1 MYLYN
6 KSHLSVVHGYIFF
19 FDNSISL
26 WSDQINLRFN
36 FHFFCFCFCYFA
48 TCCLNH
54 FVPFEISPESDE
66 LTIHLRRIKLQIKQK
81 INKYILNS
89 DYYSSC
95 KKVSIVSLGERACLL
110 WCRIFFYYLIRIFL
124 VVWFLH
130 CRSNFYWRHF
140 SFTLGVGETILL
152 RTLGAFRYRLVT
164 SGFIFFPHWWYSTGS
179 SSAV

>member
-1 MYLYN
+1 VCVYLYN

-110 WCRIFFYYLIRIFL
+110 D
-124 VVWFLH
+124 VE
-130 CRSNFYWRHF
+130 F
-140 SFTLGVGETILL
+140 SFIIWYVFFWWFDFCIADQIFIGAILVSRWALGKQYYC
-152 RTLGAFRYRLVT
+152 A
-164 SGFIFFPHWWYSTGS
+164 H
-179 SSAV
+179 